1 MCYNQSIH
9 EFDYDKLAKYPFCD
23 HCCENYKRYHDEN
36 KPPLDVTSASMD
48 NGLVVV
54 NCKFQLVSN
63 FQFFFPFAD
72 LNFEC
77 SKSRDVST
85 STYYVVNHD
94 VYYL

>member
-1 MCYNQSIH
+1 MCNQLIH
-9 EFDYDKLAKYPFCD
+9 EFDY
-23 HCCENYKRYHDEN
+23 E
-36 KPPLDVTSASMD
+36 LDVTNASMD

-54 NCKFQLVSN
+54 NCKFQLASN
-63 FQFFFPFAD
+63 FQFFFLPFAD